1 VADVMLDRTQLAD
14 AKDMSLHPAA
24 FMAAFGA
31 AVVSLL
37 LAPGS
42 NGILGAGL
50 AVLMALI
57 ASVDAA
63 SYVIPDVLT
72 AAGLALALL
81 HAASQNNDAIAT
93 AVAAAAL
100 RGIVLALLFWLLR
113 VAYRWLR
120 GRDGLGLGD
129 VKLAAVAGAWL
140 NWPAIPVAVDIAAFS
155 GIAVYVV
162 RQYVLQRPIR
172 ANAKL
177 PFGAFFAPAIWLG
190 WLFENVILG
199 KI

>member
-1 VADVMLDRTQLAD
+1 VVDVMLDRTQLAA
-14 AKDMSLHPAA
+14 AKDMSWYLAA
-24 FMAAFGA
+24 FVVAIGA

-37 LAPGS
+37 LAPGG

-50 AVLMALI
+50 AGLMVLI
-57 ASVDAA
+57 ASVDAS
-63 SYVIPDVLT
+63 SYIIPDALT
-72 AAGLALALL
+72 VAGLALALL
-81 HAASQNNDAIAT
+81 HAASQNGDAIAV
-93 AVAAAAL
+93 AAAAAAL
-100 RGIVLALLFWLLR
+100 RGAVLAFLFWSLR

-140 NWPAIPVAVDIAAFS
+140 SWPAIPVAVDIAAFS
-155 GIAVYVV
+155 GIAIYVV
-162 RQYVLQRPIR
+162 RQYALQRPVR
-172 ANAKL
+172 ATARL

-190 WLFENVILG
+190 WLFETVMLG

>member
-1 VADVMLDRTQLAD
+1 
-14 AKDMSLHPAA
+14 
-24 FMAAFGA
+24 
-31 AVVSLL
+31 VVSLL

-50 AVLMALI
+50 AVLMVLI
-57 ASVDAA
+57 ASIDAA
-63 SYVIPDVLT
+63 SYVIPDALT

-81 HAASQNNDAIAT
+81 HAASQNGDAIAT
-93 AVAAAAL
+93 AVTAAML
-100 RGIVLALLFWLLR
+100 RGAALALLFWSLR

-120 GRDGLGLGD
+120 GRDGLGFGD

-140 NWPAIPVAVDIAAFS
+140 SWPAIPVAVDIAAFS

-162 RQYVLQRPIR
+162 RQYVLKRPIR
-172 ANAKL
+172 STARL
-177 PFGAFFAPAIWLG
+177 PFGAFFGPAIWLG
-190 WLFENVILG
+190 WVFESIILG

>member
-172 ANAKL
+172 ATAKL

-190 WLFENVILG
+190 WLFESVILG